1 MWECPPEKL
10 SNGRIVYRCNYGH
23 FHSYPSAAWSCGG
36 PDDRKPADPSPTT
49 PESPTDQAGTP
60 GTEHHTDGSRTNG

>member
-36 PDDRKPADPSPTT
+36 PDDRKPA
-49 PESPTDQAGTP
+49 EWEQEGEKA
-60 GTEHHTDGSRTNG
+60 